1 MIGHKRTAPEASL
14 TSHSKFVFTLRRAFP
29 LLPAWTSSDMLGLTM
44 LTDQF
49 RTDRARMVRDLA
61 SKADPHIK
69 KRLLQLAARYEQ
81 PEHREGLT
89 PVDLQ
94 YASQIPHAS
103 GR

>member
-61 SKADPHIK
+61 NKADPHVK
-69 KRLLQLAARYEQ
+69 QRLLQLAANNR
-81 PEHREGLT
+81 
-89 PVDLQ
+89 
-94 YASQIPHAS
+94 S
-103 GR
+103 GGKD